1 MLKKGLLLAIV
12 TLCLY
17 ATYCI
22 VEELS
27 AQNNTP
33 KVAGYFSQA
42 DASVYA
48 ITYPSR
54 LSLENEKIESIEL
67 NMDLIN
73 SLSNSIPENCTVYL
87 SKNRGVVIFESNN
100 EWTQNGIKELFRNG
114 KHQIKFLGN
123 RKIQYGTYHGHY
135 SRQTL
140 VLSDSKLELQN
151 GNYDFSIDKKA
162 TYSKIILSD
171 TSANTTNYYRK
182 YDALISY
189 NSSIKKGN
197 NLNNVIDERIFSK
210 FISSDFDTYQ
220 FYEKTYLGKIDPDFK
235 KSPLYQGVNTGL
247 VVLSKGNKSIVIID
261 MKEGQTL
268 VENMGEFIGEENS
281 EGNFQFLK
289 NVTLSKFVH
298 PSGKD
303 GMYIR
308 DEQGFAVLSED
319 KILFDQFTTEVSLG
333 NSLGM
338 NKLKMSRV
346 YGGLPK
352 AVLHRSLDKKGGI
365 LTVSAAG
372 NEWVTT
378 KYKTDRNEE
387 SENEGN
393 LKGYFSM
400 NPSEKIKSFY
410 AYSGRGN
417 TFLITESNKWIRYEN
432 GIRMW
437 EKTFDRKVL
446 KAPKLMEMSTQQN
459 QDISIL
465 FKNEAIIVDKAG
477 RILNR
482 FPSSGAVHPIRF
494 RLKNKI
500 AFLIPNINRM
510 NVADNDGRN
519 ISVYNFSS
527 PIIDMVLFT
536 ENKRKH
542 VGVLCEK
549 TFFIIDLEQK
559 RTKRKIQLDDSY
571 ELLKFQESSVI
582 LSKQRDH
589 TMDVFGER
597 SAISMPEGFTY
608 KNAFFNGRDA
618 ELIFARDNELIAINS
633 KGQFIGQKTLSCASI
648 DQISIYAAENRPIE
662 IGVLDGIENKIVL
675 LESQGLTETK
685 EKRRGEKNLQLTT
698 YDHRGISIT
707 TFLGDVL
714 IQYTKF

>member
-1 MLKKGLLLAIV
+1 
-12 TLCLY
+12 
-17 ATYCI
+17 
-22 VEELS
+22 
-27 AQNNTP
+27 
-33 KVAGYFSQA
+33 
-42 DASVYA
+42 
-48 ITYPSR
+48 
-54 LSLENEKIESIEL
+54 
-67 NMDLIN
+67 
-73 SLSNSIPENCTVYL
+73 
-87 SKNRGVVIFESNN
+87 
-100 EWTQNGIKELFRNG
+100 
-114 KHQIKFLGN
+114 
-123 RKIQYGTYHGHY
+123 
-135 SRQTL
+135 
-140 VLSDSKLELQN
+140 
-151 GNYDFSIDKKA
+151 
-162 TYSKIILSD
+162 
-171 TSANTTNYYRK
+171 
-182 YDALISY
+182 
-189 NSSIKKGN
+189 
-197 NLNNVIDERIFSK
+197 
-210 FISSDFDTYQ
+210 
-220 FYEKTYLGKIDPDFK
+220 
-235 KSPLYQGVNTGL
+235 
-247 VVLSKGNKSIVIID
+247 
-261 MKEGQTL
+261 
-268 VENMGEFIGEENS
+268 
-281 EGNFQFLK
+281 
-289 NVTLSKFVH
+289 
-298 PSGKD
+298 
-303 GMYIR
+303 
-308 DEQGFAVLSED
+308 
-319 KILFDQFTTEVSLG
+319 
-333 NSLGM
+333 
-338 NKLKMSRV
+338 
-346 YGGLPK
+346 
-352 AVLHRSLDKKGGI
+352 
-365 LTVSAAG
+365 
-372 NEWVTT
+372 
-378 KYKTDRNEE
+378 
-387 SENEGN
+387 
-393 LKGYFSM
+393 M

-618 ELIFARDNELIAINS
+618 ELLFARDNELIAINS

-648 DQISIYAAENRPIE
+648 DEISIYAAENRPIE

>member
-22 VEELS
+22 VEDLS

-235 KSPLYQGVNTGL
+235 KNPLYQGVNTGL

-289 NVTLSKFVH
+289 NVKLSKFVH
-298 PSGKD
+298 PPGKD

-352 AVLHRSLDKKGGI
+352 AVLHRSFDKKGGI

-378 KYKTDRNEE
+378 TYKTDRNEE

-618 ELIFARDNELIAINS
+618 ELLFARENELIAINS